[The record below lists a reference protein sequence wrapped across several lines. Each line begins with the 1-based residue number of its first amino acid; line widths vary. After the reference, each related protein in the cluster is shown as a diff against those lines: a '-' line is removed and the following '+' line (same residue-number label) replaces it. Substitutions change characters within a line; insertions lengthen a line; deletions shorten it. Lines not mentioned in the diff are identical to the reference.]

1 MSQHPFDKPRNSEN
15 SFQDAIDFAHDLAY
29 GAINGYWGA
38 VVSLFRGRENII
50 DESYPYHKK
59 FRDKW
64 PVDDPKRPEYDLLI
78 SLDYLEIM
86 PERQNNSMTASVRI
100 LKTAFDLLS
109 APFAPSRVFIS
120 YRRRESS
127 AFALL
132 LEARLRNA
140 GMPSE
145 GIFVDKNMTGGERW
159 EARIYREIERTD
171 YFVCLVGPT
180 TLIQGSWVTKEID
193 TLKQVRPQ
201 AITVPVCHNGTR
213 LLQLPVTLAQ
223 SNGYEIGKP
232 LDEETAL
239 DYEMASNF
247 VLNAL
252 GYKTY

>member
-1 MSQHPFDKPRNSEN
+1 MSQHPFDAPRNSNN

-29 GAINGYWGA
+29 GAMNGYWGA
-38 VVSLFRGRENII
+38 VISLFRGRENIM
-50 DESYPYHKK
+50 DEDVPMHKK

-64 PVDDPKRPEYDLLI
+64 PLDDTKRPEYDILI
-78 SLDYLEIM
+78 SLGYFELM
-86 PERQNNSMTASVRI
+86 PERQNNSMTAYVRI
-100 LKTAFDLLS
+100 LKPAFELLS

-132 LEARLRNA
+132 LEARLRIA

-145 GIFVDKNMTGGERW
+145 SIFVDKNMTGGERW
-159 EARIYREIERTD
+159 EARIYREIESTD
-171 YFVCLVGPT
+171 YFVCLIGPT
-180 TLIQGSWVTKEID
+180 TLTQGSWVNKEID

-201 AITVPVCHNGTR
+201 AIVIPVCHNGTR
-213 LLQLPVTLAQ
+213 LGQLPSSLAS

-239 DYEMASNF
+239 DYEMATNF